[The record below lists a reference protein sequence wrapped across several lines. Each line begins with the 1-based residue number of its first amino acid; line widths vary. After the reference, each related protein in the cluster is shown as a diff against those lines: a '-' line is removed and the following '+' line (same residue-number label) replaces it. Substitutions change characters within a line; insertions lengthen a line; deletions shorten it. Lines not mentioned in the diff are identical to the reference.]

1 MQTLIEKEQ
10 KIIVNKSICKN
21 QKDYLLKQEFFDI
34 ISDLIFLPEVQ
45 EMKKYRQHFNTS
57 CFDHCI
63 EVSYWSY
70 IICKKLHLDYT
81 SMVRGALLHD
91 LFLYNWRGSKKKLHL
106 KKFHAF
112 IHPYIALQNAEKI
125 CSLNEKEKDIIL
137 KHMWPVSFFH
147 FPKYKE
153 SFIITITDKLSSLN
167 SFRKYILKKEYT
179 LLSKND
185 KIY

>member
-1 MQTLIEKEQ
+1 MQTLTLIGKEQ
-10 KIIVNKSICKN
+10 KIIVDKSTCKN

-91 LFLYNWRGSKKKLHL
+91 LFLYNWRGS
-106 KKFHAF
+106 
-112 IHPYIALQNAEKI
+112 
-125 CSLNEKEKDIIL
+125 
-137 KHMWPVSFFH
+137 
-147 FPKYKE
+147 
-153 SFIITITDKLSSLN
+153 
-167 SFRKYILKKEYT
+167 
-179 LLSKND
+179 
-185 KIY
+185 